1 MKLISIKPELV
12 AQFSKLD
19 SEVLIKEK
27 RPTVL
32 VMSLKYRGKNQD
44 FAVPLRSNIDPAA
57 PKNEYFALPNRKSTK
72 EKHHHGLHYIK
83 MFPVSKHFYE
93 RYRIEGDL
101 ASKLYLAIIDK
112 NQKTIIEGCQDYL
125 RRYER
130 GICSQY
136 STDIDLLLN
145 ALHNLTDT

>member
-1 MKLISIKPELV
+1 
-12 AQFSKLD
+12 
-19 SEVLIKEK
+19 
-27 RPTVL
+27 
-32 VMSLKYRGKNQD
+32 
-44 FAVPLRSNIDPAA
+44 
-57 PKNEYFALPNRKSTK
+57 
-72 EKHHHGLHYIK
+72 

-112 NQKTIIEGCQDYL
+112 NQKIIIDSCQEYL

-130 GICSQY
+130 GIRSKY

-145 ALHNLTDT
+145 ALRNLTDT